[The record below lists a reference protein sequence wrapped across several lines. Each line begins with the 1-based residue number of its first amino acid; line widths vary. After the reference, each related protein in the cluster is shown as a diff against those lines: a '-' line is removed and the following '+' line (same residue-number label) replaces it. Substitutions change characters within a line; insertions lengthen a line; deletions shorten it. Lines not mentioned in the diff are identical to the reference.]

1 MEWQW
6 GKRSGPSP
14 SYNARFYKQDFCP
27 HHIIHSQW
35 SGAWAALLLC
45 YLPVRWTIHRFWLET
60 GSTRNEV
67 CELSYGQQKGYY
79 WQIEKACLLS
89 SLFLPAFIFN
99 TSLCTETGLLE
110 TNRQFGDRGTRPH
123 LIILSLLDTSGTGV
137 AGRTTYCWK
146 VFGLV
151 FVAVGTPRCSP
162 TFGAECVYFEHESI
176 ANWVAVAGPDSSS
189 AAARRH
195 RLPTAMNCVQVPLTC
210 RQAERWIEER
220 LKCKW

>member
-1 MEWQW
+1 M
-6 GKRSGPSP
+6 GKERPFTFVQCQSL
-14 SYNARFYKQDFCP
+14 QTEDFCP
-27 HHIIHSQW
+27 HHIIRSQCVLVRCVD
-35 SGAWAALLLC
+35 SVASLLPSSYTNHTSL
-45 YLPVRWTIHRFWLET
+45 LTG

-67 CELSYGQQKGYY
+67 CELSYGKQKGYY

-99 TSLCTETGLLE
+99 MSLCTETGLLE

-123 LIILSLLDTSGTGV
+123 LIGLSLLETSSTGV

-146 VFGLV
+146 VLGLV
-151 FVAVGTPRCSP
+151 FVAVDTPRCSP
-162 TFGAECVYFEHESI
+162 TFGTECVYLERESV

-195 RLPTAMNCVQVPLTC
+195 RLSTAMSYVQVPLTC
-210 RQAERWIEER
+210 RQTERWIEEL